1 MPMAGFVDNTAGDVE
16 FVATNETAE
25 EEFFPLPDTKK
36 AIEYEYEPSE
46 ELLGMRDQ
54 TTKTF
59 VQEDGNFAQLTHD
72 TPVHFMGE
80 DGAWTDI
87 DLNIDATANGWEVM
101 DNSFT
106 TQFAAEMAHG
116 VAVQVNQFVD
126 PIIVGMNPTLMTI
139 DETGTAPHPYIAAPS
154 TQETTVGGNMIRYP
168 VAEGFALDYAV
179 ESTQLKQNLV
189 ISERPVLEPSAA
201 WFGFSE
207 IMQIPTGYALFLGE
221 DMLGEEIT
229 QTQEALD
236 IRNIETGELLAQI
249 PAPVVYEEGAE
260 EPYIAT
266 YFIQVTG
273 SQVLLSTVV
282 ESEWLMSDER
292 SFPLAIDPTIQVN
305 SASGGYCYKYYNRCY
320 STTYRYLYKSGS
332 TNYYLPF
339 SRYTF
344 STSSGLPSGATVNS
358 ISHHQYWQYKS
369 GTSNANSAKGV
380 ILEDCGSGSTSYY
393 NHNIPTASCSGVLN
407 PTTYTFSS
415 TQYNNANSRKLIS
428 SIWNSPVF
436 DSVTPGGYSWKTL
449 DICTSAT
456 TCASSTAAGYVT
468 SAQSS
473 SSSVAIGMKVTATNL
488 YLYSYSNHGG
498 SYNSY
503 VKITYSGGSDTDA
516 PLSDFV
522 PYTGVTSYIEG
533 SRTFFTKLVDM
544 SGIDTTSANKPTL
557 NYALNNG
564 TYSSVGATSLGSCSS
579 TASSCRFSATIPT
592 ISAGDYV
599 EYYWKFQDL
608 NPTSANVGYDPVLT
622 GTQTTPTPYY
632 FAVEDVVDAG
642 TDKKLTVLTTD
653 VHAGSYFSPKTS
665 QLIDRQMTHFDGS
678 DEFYFEFDT
687 SSCGT
692 GSNSCFYTS
701 SYYFYNNWVMQ
712 HTTVAGSGYNGM
724 ASSSQRAYLDQLH
737 RADGGYLT
745 TAADDG
751 PGMNL
756 LYLYNAGEDKFA
768 MVGIGSSPSISE
780 KLSGGSSATN
790 SYNYG
795 YTKSFKI
802 TLGSDYGGHMGKFA
816 FGNATG
822 GAGTNAN
829 RLCVTSNGFTYFM
842 RSPYSSRD
850 QCSGAYYYAGSY
862 NSATSYAWAG
872 WALGMGYYGRMA
884 STGDVTYK
892 TGSVAPTPDT
902 FSPTVTHSPLS
913 DSHSK
918 TRTIGATLSD
928 AGDPPAGLNVSTTA
942 GVGPTMYYRITP
954 DGGTAGSWTSELMTP
969 ESGKTRAEC
978 ASAAC
983 DWSADIEDL
992 ERGDTVEYY
1001 MTVQDVSTVATG
1013 VNSVTTSTES
1023 FSVGD
1028 PNKMFIVEWR
1038 DMQYT
1043 NSNDRCTYQAV
1054 FYDVTNEI
1062 EFKYDDSCTNSY
1074 DAATVGFMD
1083 QTRTKGQTI
1092 RHSTSTQYITG
1103 TNPHTNNYRI
1113 STASGDG
1120 SWEAFDRGLTGLVNA
1135 DESDIM
1141 GSSSGQPSGYYCAS
1155 SYYWNTWSS
1164 KCADNIAMPDGFNF
1178 TYFGTDYNYTDS
1190 NDRIH
1195 LGRHGNMHFISNGA
1209 TSIVRSM
1216 TTWYGNMPQL
1226 PYSSSS
1232 YARAGLIAPYWSY
1245 YGTYYC
1251 YQSSSAD
1258 CGVFYRTMPFE
1269 GKGTDVTSDITQ
1281 DTTWDLTDSP
1291 IRINPS
1297 SDYLSISADLTIE
1310 AGTVIQVGAGKGISF
1325 DGACDQMSINGNSSD
1340 HVLIEGTA
1348 GAEWLGMAF
1357 TDSCSTGTD
1366 DRHVFSY
1373 VDFKNTSDAAIAA
1386 GSRHGSSPSTNSNV
1400 GNFSMD
1406 HVTFTNVHKAFSH
1419 GSGQGT
1425 VVSMTE
1431 FSVNGADSSCFEFA
1445 EDSVVSLT
1453 EGTMTNC
1460 NTDGGSGDGAIV
1472 NVPGSTGGSLF
1483 LENTTISNAY
1493 VNLIDVD
1500 LQMVTVSNVTAT
1512 ATSAQTG
1519 DAIGSAGGSGSE
1531 VVLHNFKA
1539 DDYASV
1545 SIDAM
1550 DMVMLTEVDFGT
1562 ASMEFLPG
1570 GSATSSAAS
1579 ASGDNAVFDDVT
1591 GGNMIMRNLQPGT
1604 FDDVTVGDLSIIGN
1618 PVNSDAISMN
1628 SLDADDVTISG
1639 CGWNVISDSMTADR
1653 LSSNG
1658 CSAAANTIVVSSSTL
1673 THSSTTESAIYAR
1686 YSDVTMGESAVTS
1699 TTAGTG
1705 SVYLAQA
1712 DTNSDVRLVAVTQ
1725 NGDACADTSGSTG
1738 DCDVDVPSSSSEVW
1752 YGGLATVR
1760 TYRIALVGGSPTQIF
1775 KSGHSV
1781 TAAVVDSSS
1790 SELFE
1795 VGSHVTD
1802 SAGSASVWV
1811 ISGDE
1816 SGNTYDDHNIRA
1828 FGPAGQNETMS
1839 SDSWYPTT
1847 GFTIGSSIDLLLEPA
1862 PVDFDQA
1869 GMDCAWMDNYVDP
1882 NNGASLPT
1890 NGTTA
1895 SGHTIFEFDG
1905 TPMTLSA
1912 DLNLDGCKMI
1922 LKGSS
1927 LKVKSTATTSPVL
1940 TLSNGGSIV
1949 VTVSPDTGAV
1959 GAIRAFSSSYGLNL
1973 DIVSGSLILD
1983 GGTLRDVA
1991 QDSTSGS
1998 ALMIGSGATLAMMNN
2013 AVIYGSSASSDSMAT
2028 VKVDGGT
2035 VNIADSSII
2044 NNGQTGTALW
2054 VESSGGSI
2062 DNIIVKNAA
2071 VGIQSYNGAPQVD
2084 GFTSTDNVVGLDVY
2098 GGMSLPTIYRST
2110 LLSGQNTGWTTYK
2123 IDLSTFLS
2131 ENFLQVGW
2139 NSIYGGG
2146 NAHPTYNYFTSK
2158 YYMITDRYN
2167 IELEDNNGNAWNI
2180 TSSSDLGYYPYS
2192 ASDPASGDG
2201 THATYT
2207 TGAAGGVPSWDC
2219 QSYGYSYGPN
2229 YQSNFEGYFYQMWQ
2243 SLAGTNPG
2251 YPGYYYAPPQ
2261 FGFDWESIDDVS
2273 PTGSYQARYPYH
2285 YWGYYYTSYHGGQGV
2300 FKPPQGYSGSY
2311 NVCLDYAYSY
2321 YMSAGQGAR
2330 LTMPMVD
2337 ISASNLSKVSLYI
2350 DVLHNR
2356 ADNFQDRLEFV
2367 ARAGNTATTLMD
2379 NNYVRE
2385 SGTPLFKD
2393 GTITGA
2399 DTGISVGGAFA
2410 AAHFEDITVT
2420 NPTDAGLEISGQVAS
2435 TSDGI
2440 TVDGGD
2446 YGILIGNSASGSMDL
2461 ENIDLDGQNNA
2472 GVYYAKDVT
2481 GTLTGEVTN
2490 SAGAAFKYGP
2500 NSDNDVSFSS
2510 TSISSNAIGVE
2521 TSGSGDITM
2530 TDVTMGNTKDVV
2542 INSAA
2547 NVDFIEGTI
2556 DSTTVEVTG
2565 SGEYTR
2571 MRQLDVTL
2579 TADSAAVADATVTL
2593 IDADGAGAG
2602 SGVTDSTGLA
2612 EGLTFVTATVDSTG
2626 LTTPSLAGY
2635 KVMSVAE
2642 VEYSYTSSSNNIAD
2656 FRYVSQSVSLADA
2669 SGNAETVAL
2678 TTQITERVC
2687 WYSTSSAFTTV
2698 SPCSGSFSSTGSRT
2712 LNDGSGGTVNEYGY
2726 YGGLT
2731 TSQSNNVIM
2740 VDVPYFYLKAS
2751 ATYDFNGSTILSTG
2765 AYDFYNSQRWYTRS
2779 PYGAE
2784 VHMNDAAMYGVTVDD
2799 NGDLYGIELGYYGSP
2814 ITTLKANNTV
2824 FSNLAK
2830 IEMSNGYRSTWSSY
2844 NWEID
2849 EVSITNST
2857 LSHYK
2862 GYTELVGNVIQNT
2875 DVCMILGGGDG
2886 AVISDNTFN
2895 NCGVGV
2901 ALQRSLYWRYHSV
2914 ASYGADNTT
2923 ISNNVFNDGGEMRGD
2938 VWILSPGYS
2947 DDVLITNNV
2956 INNAEAATAAI
2967 AVESGENKRLTI
2979 SDNTIN
2985 AGTDGIS
2992 VVNVDDYHVTGNTI
3006 NGAGDSAYAGIIVD
3020 GGFGDVDNNTLVDT
3034 DGGLIVDAASG
3045 PPAPTTSL
3053 CSISRTSYR
3062 YGPVACNV
3070 NLGVGKTMSV
3080 NIETDSWGYE
3090 ASIIIVKPD
3099 GSSDSWSTYTFS
3111 SNTDYYPLA
3120 TYTDAGNY
3128 SLTLRDSYGDGGTN
3142 VFMVEGGVASAYS
3155 GPTIADNSI
3164 SVSPGRTAPN
3174 AVGLVFEACTGV
3186 TINSARNTVTL
3197 SDNAMSISNCDLTD
3211 VDSVLQG
3218 VGDVSTVGIDAD
3230 DANGD
3235 SLVLSGTVIAGFAT
3249 GVEKTSGALTMT
3261 GSASLSG
3268 DEYGVYVDDATV
3280 IAIDAAVNGGT
3291 TGTGLHVVDSDDVW
3305 VYPMDASG
3313 LVGMYVENS
3322 PFRWDGGTST
3332 ATTALEVSESVGS
3345 VENMTWSASNVQVN
3359 AGSNAYV
3366 TSIGNTIDES
3376 KLVVA
3381 SSATIDEA
3389 NLFSMDSTHLSAAPT
3404 SEVAMLI
3411 QSTDGTRASYVSTS
3425 FQPEVMDVD
3434 GSDEDWTGGNA
3445 LNPSGYAMP
3454 GMMSGDGTNDM
3465 MVTYIEG
3472 DDLYIG
3478 LTGEDLAASDALI
3491 YLSVDGSGSNT
3502 GYNLGGAHTLPF
3514 QANYVLWADSDS
3526 SFDLY
3531 SYGFLGWGPTSLS
3544 TASVDVSS
3552 SSTLTEISIPFSRI
3566 GGTPSQIDIVAIV
3579 QGETTADVSTVHP
3592 TQTIDTSNT
3601 LQTFSEYITVELTN
3615 DDLLTGS
3622 ISDEV
3627 LVYRSYKGSNT
3638 PSVAKNYDVMIKTE
3652 ADCEYDWATATDL
3665 SLATNVEIDLDMAR
3679 ACPEIQASLADITVD
3694 EDSGAYTFSLTNMA
3708 DDVQDLEADL
3718 TWTSADGNI
3727 DAYDGVLVNWNQ
3739 NGHTV
3744 TITPLDDQFG
3754 TLEYEFEVTD
3764 SNGLTDSRNITFE
3777 VTNVNDA
3784 PVICNVLELDCM
3796 PIFSVDDTYN
3806 NILAEG
3812 FGTHTKY
3819 LGNVSNASSS
3829 YIRDMANEQS
3839 PDRQIYEWGASVPS
3853 TCIAFSVEVDSRNNL
3868 VITENTSNEKGGD
3881 CVITLTLNDDAGECS
3896 NALLSTTTT
3905 DTKASCESYMYLD
3918 NANWGGTVYTGC
3930 YNLATHVFSP
3940 TTTLA
3945 ECYAYTFIGEN
3956 ADATPYEVTFSVAPV
3971 NDAPVISLQD
3981 ENSQN
3986 LLLNDAGDRAT
3997 GEGEYITMTE
4007 DDTNLDNLTWDLL
4020 PLMSDIDHDVPADLT
4035 WTVEPTSQ
4043 CAYTNY
4049 FTTAIVGTDLVFTLI
4064 PDATTNG
4071 YDWEID
4077 YLNDNGIHQLR
4088 PNGQTFCA
4096 INLVLKDTATA
4107 PSHTPNYDPTIM
4119 PIAAYEQGQ
4128 DDVVMYVTVE
4138 RVAENVAD
4146 YSIDAVSGIDF
4157 NGITN
4162 IMTGTYVPV
4171 TVNIDAGGD
4180 EGPYNYDHMLAV
4192 TFHTDGHSEEE
4203 FTRYYNVPAY
4213 GTSMDVHEDVY
4224 MTKDTTKVEV
4234 SMDVLTC
4241 LNDPCDL
4248 TVPAS
4253 ERFQTDD
4260 PESHRSNNGG
4270 SQGSAW
4276 SAPGQYGQSAS
4287 QTSER
4292 RPMLEDNYWCNNR
4305 LTTLDLDTAEASADW
4320 GKCNEFAA
4328 GSDSFGATGQPL
4340 PNVVRTIGASAVPS
4354 FAPSIVVV
4362 CLTGLFVSA
4371 LAFASRRADDEEE
4384 VTEKLEDNDMAVSP
4398 VIATILMV
4406 AITVVLSGVIYVWA
4420 SSLADTDVKGVPRV
4434 TFDIEDIDSFDA
4446 DKGHWR
4452 ITVQSAETDLATQ
4465 AVEVRVFYVDA
4476 SGADQSVTYNLADT
4490 NDVYGFNPANS
4501 ESMVTFVDQVNSE
4514 GDDKVSTFNTGDTI
4528 FVRTHDSEG
4537 TPLEDVTITL
4547 SYAPN
4552 VGQGAL
4558 LRSWSDLSYNLN
4570 A

>member
-1 MPMAGFVDNTAGDVE
+1 MLGIKNTKKKTVFNGIGVALLLCALMALMPMAGFVDNTAGDVE

-25 EEFFPLPDTKK
+25 DEFFPLPDTKK
-36 AIEYEYEPSE
+36 AVEYEYEPSE

-59 VQEDGNFAQLTHD
+59 VQEDGKFAQLTHD
-72 TPVHFMGE
+72 TPVHFLG
-80 DGAWTDI
+80 DNGAWTDI
-87 DLNIDATANGWEVM
+87 DLNIDATATGWEVM
-101 DNSFT
+101 DNTFT
-106 TQFAAEMAHG
+106 TQFAAEMANG

-126 PIIVGMNPTLMTI
+126 PIIIGINPTLMTI
-139 DETGTAPHPYIAAPS
+139 DETGTAPQPYIVSPS
-154 TQETTVGGNMIRYP
+154 TKETTVGGNMIRYP

-189 ISERPVLEPSAA
+189 ISERPVLEPNAA

-207 IMQIPTGYALFLGE
+207 IMQIPTGYALFHGEEMLGE
-221 DMLGEEIT
+221 DIT
-229 QTQEALD
+229 QTQDSLD

-249 PAPVVYEEGAE
+249 PVPVVYEEGAD

-266 YFIQVTG
+266 YFIQVSG

-282 ESEWLMSDER
+282 ESAWLLSDDR
-292 SFPLAIDPTIQVN
+292 VFPLAIDPTITTY
-305 SASGGYCYKYYNRCY
+305 SASGAYCYKYYNRCY
-320 STTYRYLYKSGS
+320 TSTYRYLYKSGS
-332 TNYYLPF
+332 TTYYQPF

-344 STSSGLPSGATVNS
+344 TTASALPSGATVDA

-369 GTSNANSAKGV
+369 GTSNSNSVSGV
-380 ILEDCGSGSTSYY
+380 ILENCGAGSSSYGWTM
-393 NHNIPTASCSGVLN
+393 PTASCSGVLN
-407 PTTYTFSS
+407 PSHYSFTSS
-415 TQYNNANSRKLIS
+415 QYNSANARRVIVSLHNSAT
-428 SIWNSPVF
+428 F
-436 DSVTPGGYSWKTL
+436 DSLTPSGYSWKTL
-449 DICTSAT
+449 DICTSAS
-456 TCASSTAAGYVT
+456 TCSSGTAAGYVT
-468 SAQSS
+468 TAQSGA
-473 SSSVAIGMKVTATNL
+473 SSVGIGLRMPSNSL
-488 YLYSYSNHGG
+488 YLYSYTNNGG
-498 SYNSY
+498 TYNSY

-516 PLSDFV
+516 PLSEFV
-522 PYTGVTSYIEG
+522 PYTDVSSYIEG

-564 TYSSVGATSLGSCSS
+564 TFTSVGATNVGTCSS

-592 ISAGDYV
+592 IAAGDYV

-622 GTQTTPTPYY
+622 GTQTTPTPYF
-632 FAVEDVVDAG
+632 FAVEDIINAG
-642 TDKKLTVLTTD
+642 DDKKLTVLTTD
-653 VHAGSYFSPKTS
+653 VHAGSYFSPKSS

-687 SSCGT
+687 STCGT
-692 GSNSCFYTS
+692 GSNSCWYTS

-724 ASSSQRAYLDQLH
+724 ASSSQRSNLDELH
-737 RADGGYLT
+737 RDDGGYLT
-745 TAADDG
+745 TNAADG

-756 LYLYNAGEDKFA
+756 LYLYNAGEDAFA
-768 MVGIGSSPSISE
+768 MVGIGSSPSIDE

-829 RLCVTSNGFTYFM
+829 RLCVASNGFTYFM

-850 QCSGAYYYAGSY
+850 QCSGAYYYAGAYSGSTNY
-862 NSATSYAWAG
+862 VWAG

-884 STGDVTYK
+884 STGDVTWK
-892 TGSVAPTPDT
+892 TGGVAPTPDT
-902 FSPTVTHSPLS
+902 FSPDLDHSALA

-918 TRTIGATLSD
+918 SRTITATLSD

-942 GVGPTMYYRITP
+942 GVGPTMYYRVTP
-954 DGGTAGSWTSELMTP
+954 DGGTAGSWTSSVMTP
-969 ESGKTRAEC
+969 ESGKTRSEC
-978 ASAAC
+978 TTASC
-983 DWSADIEDL
+983 DWSADVEDL

-1001 MTVQDVSTVATG
+1001 MTAQDVSTVATG
-1013 VNSVTTSTES
+1013 VNSVTSSTES

-1043 NSNDRCTYQAV
+1043 NSADRCTYQAV

-1062 EFKYDDSCTNSY
+1062 EFKYDDACTNSY

-1113 STASGDG
+1113 STSSGDG
-1120 SWEAFDRGLTGLVNA
+1120 SWESFDRGLTELVNA
-1135 DESDIM
+1135 DESAIM
-1141 GSSSGQPSGYYCAS
+1141 GSSSGTPSGYYCAS

-1190 NDRIH
+1190 NDRVH

-1251 YQSSSAD
+1251 YQNSGAD

-1310 AGTVIQVGAGKGISF
+1310 PGTVVQIGAGKGISF
-1325 DGACDQMSINGNSSD
+1325 DGACDQMTINGNSTD
-1340 HVLIEGTA
+1340 HVLFEA
-1348 GAEWLGMAF
+1348 LDSEWIGMAF
-1357 TDSCSTGTD
+1357 TDDCSTGTD

-1386 GSRHGSSPSTNSNV
+1386 GSRHGSSPSTNGNV
-1400 GNFSMD
+1400 GNFTMD
-1406 HVTFTNVHKAFSH
+1406 HVTFTNVGSAFSH

-1425 VVSMTE
+1425 VVSMNE
-1431 FSVNGADSSCFEFA
+1431 FDVNGADSSCFDFA
-1445 EDSVVSLT
+1445 ENSVVSLT

-1460 NTDGGSGDGAIV
+1460 NTDGNAGDGAIV
-1472 NVPGSTGGSLF
+1472 NVGGSTTGSLF

-1512 ATSAQTG
+1512 ATSAQSG

-1531 VVLHNFKA
+1531 VVLHNFDAA
-1539 DDYASV
+1539 DYSSV

-1550 DMVMLTEVDFGT
+1550 SVIMLTDVDFGT
-1562 ASMEFLPG
+1562 ASMDFLPG

-1591 GGNMIMRNLQPGT
+1591 GGNMMMRNVQPGT
-1604 FDDVTVGDLSIIGN
+1604 FTDVSVGDLTVTGN
-1618 PVNSDAISMN
+1618 PVNSDVINMN
-1628 SLDADDVTISG
+1628 NVDAGDVSISG
-1639 CGWNVISDSMTADR
+1639 CGWNVIADTMSADR

-1658 CSAAANTIVVSSSTL
+1658 CSAASNTIVVADSTIS
-1673 THSSTTESAIYAR
+1673 HSSTSESAFYAR
-1686 YSDVTMGESAVTS
+1686 YSDITVGESAVTS
-1699 TTAGTG
+1699 STAGTG

-1712 DTNSDVRLVAVTQ
+1712 DTNSDIHLVAVTQ
-1725 NGDACADTSGSTG
+1725 NGDDCADTSGATG

-1760 TYRIALVGGSPTQIF
+1760 TYRMALVGGTPTQVF
-1775 KSGHSV
+1775 KSGHTV
-1781 TAAVVDSSS
+1781 TTAVIDSSS
-1790 SELFE
+1790 SELFD
-1795 VGSHVTD
+1795 VGSHITD
-1802 SAGSASVWV
+1802 TAGSASVWV
-1811 ISGDE
+1811 ITGDE
-1816 SGNTYDDHNIRA
+1816 SGNAYADHNIRA

-1839 SDSWYPTT
+1839 SDSWYPTA

-1882 NNGASLPT
+1882 NNGATLPT

-1940 TLSNGGSIV
+1940 TLSNGGSV
-1949 VTVSPDTGAV
+1949 AVTISPDTGAV
-1959 GAIRAFSSSYGLNL
+1959 GAIRAFSSSYGLNI

-1991 QDSTSGS
+1991 QDSSTGA
-1998 ALMIGSGATLAMMNN
+1998 ALMIGSGATLQMMNN
-2013 AVIYGSSASSDSMAT
+2013 AAIYGSAASSDSMAT

-2035 VNIADSSII
+2035 VSIADSSII

-2054 VESSGGSI
+2054 VEAAGGSI

-2071 VGIQSYNGAPQVD
+2071 VGIQAYNGAPQID
-2084 GFTSTDNVVGLDVY
+2084 GFTSTDNVVGVDVY

-2110 LLSGQNTGWTTYK
+2110 LLSGQSTGWTTYK
-2123 IDLSTFLS
+2123 IDLSTYLANDFI
-2131 ENFLQVGW
+2131 QVGW

-2146 NAHPTYNYFTSK
+2146 NAHPTYNYATSK

-2167 IELEDNNGNAWNI
+2167 IELEDNAGNAWNI
-2180 TSSSDLGYYPYS
+2180 SSSSDLGYYPYS
-2192 ASDPASGDG
+2192 AADPASGDG

-2207 TGAAGGVPSWDC
+2207 AGAAGGVPSWNC
-2219 QSYGYSYGPN
+2219 NSYGYSYGPN
-2229 YQSNFEGYFYQMWQ
+2229 YPSSFEGYFYSIWQ
-2243 SLAGTNPG
+2243 AVAGTNPG
-2251 YPGYYYAPPQ
+2251 YPGYYQAPPQ
-2261 FGFDWESIDDVS
+2261 FGFDWENIDGVS
-2273 PTGSYQARYPYH
+2273 PSGSYAYYPYH

-2300 FKPPQGYSGSY
+2300 YKPPEGYAGSY

-2337 ISASNLSKVSLYI
+2337 ISASNLSKVSLYV

-2356 ADNFQDRLEFV
+2356 ADNFQDRLEIV
-2367 ARAGNTATTLMD
+2367 ARAGNSVSALID
-2379 NNYVRE
+2379 DDYVRE

-2399 DTGISVGGAFA
+2399 DTGVSVGGSFA
-2410 AAHFEDITVT
+2410 AAHFQDITVT

-2440 TVDGGD
+2440 TVTGGD
-2446 YGILIGNSASGSMDL
+2446 YGVLIGNSASGSMDL
-2461 ENIDLDGQNNA
+2461 DNLDLDGQGTA
-2472 GVYYAKDVT
+2472 GVYYAKD
-2481 GTLTGEVTN
+2481 LTGSLSGSVVN
-2490 SAGAAFKYGP
+2490 SAGAAFKYGQ
-2500 NSDNDVSFSS
+2500 NTDNDVSFDSM
-2510 TSISSNAIGVE
+2510 SISSNAIGVE
-2521 TSGSGDITM
+2521 TDGAGDITL

-2547 NVDFIEGTI
+2547 NVDFIEGTV
-2556 DSTTVEVTG
+2556 DSSSVEVTG
-2565 SGEYTR
+2565 TGMFTR

-2579 TADSAAVADATVTL
+2579 TADSSPVADATVTL
-2593 IDADGAGAG
+2593 IDADGASAG
-2602 SGVTDSTGLA
+2602 NGVTDSLGVA
-2612 EGLTFVTATVDSTG
+2612 EGLVFETATVNAAQG
-2626 LTTPSLAGY
+2626 LVIPSLSGY
-2635 KVMSVAE
+2635 EVMSVAK
-2642 VEYSYTSSSNNIAD
+2642 VAYSYTSSSNNIAD
-2656 FRYVSQSVSLADA
+2656 FRYASQSVSLTDA
-2669 SGNAETVAL
+2669 SGNTATVPL

-2687 WYSTSSAFTTV
+2687 WYSTSTAYTTV
-2698 SPCSGSFSSTGSRT
+2698 APCAGSFSTSGSRT
-2712 LNDGSGGTVNEYGY
+2712 LDDGNGGSVNEYGY
-2726 YGGLT
+2726 YGGFA

-2740 VDVPYFYLKAS
+2740 VDTPYVYLKSAS
-2751 ATYDFNGSTILSTG
+2751 TYDFDGSTILATG
-2765 AYDFYNSQRWYTRS
+2765 AYDYWNTQRWYTRS

-2784 VHMNDAAMYGVTVDD
+2784 VSMNDAAVYGVASDD
-2799 NGDLYGIELGYYGSP
+2799 QGDMFGVEIGYYGSP
-2814 ITTLKANNTV
+2814 ITSFYANNTV
-2824 FSNLAK
+2824 FSNVAK
-2830 IEMSNGYRSTWSSY
+2830 LEFTNGYRSSFSTY

-2849 EVSITNST
+2849 DVSITNST
-2857 LSHYK
+2857 ISHFQ
-2862 GYTELVGNVIQNT
+2862 GYQQLNNAIQYT
-2875 DVCMILGGGDG
+2875 DICMVLGGGDG
-2886 AVISDNTFN
+2886 AIVSGNTFN
-2895 NCGVGV
+2895 DCGVGV
-2901 ALQRSLYWRYHSV
+2901 MLQRSNYYNYHT
-2914 ASYGADNTT
+2914 ADTYGADNAT
-2923 ISNNVFNDGGEMRGD
+2923 ITNNVFNDGGEIADIWLYTNGF
-2938 VWILSPGYS
+2938 S
-2947 DDVLITNNV
+2947 DDAIISDNV
-2956 INNAEAATAAI
+2956 INSVDAAAAAI
-2967 AVESGENKRLTI
+2967 AVYNGQHTRTTI
-2979 SDNTIN
+2979 SGNTIN
-2985 AGTDGIS
+2985 AGTDAIYMS
-2992 VVNVDDYHVTGNTI
+2992 SARDYHITGNNI
-3006 NGAGDSAYAGIIVD
+3006 NGAGDAAYVGMSIAG
-3020 GGFGDVDNNTLVDT
+3020 GYGDIDNNSLVDA
-3034 DGGLIVDAASG
+3034 DGGLVVDSATG

-3053 CSISRTSYR
+3053 CSIGRYSYN
-3062 YGPVACNV
+3062 YGPATCNV
-3070 NLGVGKTMSV
+3070 NLATGKTMQV

-3090 ASIIIVKPD
+3090 ASITILKPD
-3099 GSSDSWSTYTFS
+3099 GTTDSWSTYTFS
-3111 SNTDYYPLA
+3111 SNTEYTPLA

-3128 SLTLRDSYGDGGTN
+3128 TLTLRDSYGDGGTN
-3142 VFMVEGGVASAYS
+3142 VYMVEGGTAGGYS
-3155 GPTIADNSI
+3155 GPTIADNTI
-3164 SVSPGRTAPN
+3164 TTSPGRTAPS
-3174 AVGLVFEACTGV
+3174 AVGMVFEDCTGIS
-3186 TINSARNTVTL
+3186 INSARNTITL
-3197 SDNAMSISNCDLTD
+3197 SDNAMSLSNCDMTD

-3218 VGDVSTVGIDAD
+3218 EGDSLTVGIDAD
-3230 DANGD
+3230 DLNGD
-3235 SLVLSGTVIAGFAT
+3235 LLTLSGTTISGFAT
-3249 GVEKTSGALTMT
+3249 GVEKTSGELTMT
-3261 GSASLSG
+3261 GYSSVSG
-3268 DEYGVYVDDATV
+3268 DDYGVYVDDATV
-3280 IAIDAAVNGGT
+3280 VAINAAVGGGT
-3291 TGTGLHVVDSDDVW
+3291 TGTGLYVVDSDDVW
-3305 VYPMDASG
+3305 VYPMNASG

-3345 VENMTWSASNVQVN
+3345 VENMTWSASDVQID

-3366 TSIGNTIDES
+3366 TSIGNTIDAS

-3389 NLFSMDSTHLSAAPT
+3389 NLFSMDSTHLNAAPA

-3425 FQPEVMDVD
+3425 FQPEVMNVD
-3434 GSDEDWTGGNA
+3434 GSDADWNGGNA

-3478 LTGEDLAASDALI
+3478 LTGEDLAASDVLI

-3531 SYGFLGWGPTSLS
+3531 SYGFLGWGPTTLS
-3544 TASVDVSS
+3544 SANVDVAS

-3592 TQTIDTSNT
+3592 TQTIDSANT
-3601 LQTFSEYITVELTN
+3601 LQSFSEYMTVELTH
-3615 DDLLTGS
+3615 DDLLSGS

-3652 ADCEYDWATATDL
+3652 ADCEFDWATATDL

-3679 ACPEIQASLADITVD
+3679 ACPEIQASLADVTVA

-3727 DAYDGVLVNWNQ
+3727 DAYDGVLVDWNQ

-3744 TITPLDDQFG
+3744 TITPLTDQFG

-3764 SNGLTDSRNITFE
+3764 SNGLTDSQNITFE

-3839 PDRQIYEWGASVPS
+3839 PDRQVYDWDAAVDS
-3853 TCIAFSVEVDSRNNL
+3853 TCDAFAVEVDAGNNL
-3868 VITENTSNEKGGD
+3868 VITENTANEKGGT
-3881 CVITLTLNDDAGECS
+3881 CTVTLDLSDNGNENTDAVS
-3896 NALLSTTTT
+3896 F
-3905 DTKASCESYMYLD
+3905 DVD
-3918 NANWGGTVYTGC
+3918 
-3930 YNLATHVFSP
+3930 
-3940 TTTLA
+3940 
-3945 ECYAYTFIGEN
+3945 
-3956 ADATPYEVTFSVAPV
+3956 FSVAPV

-3981 ENSQN
+3981 ENNQN

-4007 DDTNLDNLTWDLL
+4007 DDTNADNLTWDLL

-4077 YLNDNGIHQLR
+4077 YMNDNGIHQLR

-4107 PSHTPNYDPTIM
+4107 PSHTPNYDPSIM

-4146 YSIDAVSGIDF
+4146 YSIDAVSGVDF

-4213 GTSMDVHEDVY
+4213 GTSIDVNEDVY

-4305 LTTLDLDTAEASADW
+4305 LTTLDIDTAEASADW

-4328 GSDSFGATGQPL
+4328 GSESFGATGQPL

-4354 FAPSIVVV
+4354 FAPSVVV
-4362 CLTGLFVSA
+4362 VSLTGLFVSA
-4371 LAFASRRADDEEE
+4371 LAFSSRRADDEEE
-4384 VTEKLEDNDMAVSP
+4384 VTEKLEDDDMAVSP

-4434 TFDIEDIDSFDA
+4434 TFDIEDIDSFDV
-4446 DKGHWR
+4446 DNGHWR

-4465 AVEVRVFYVDA
+4465 AVEVRVFYVDG
-4476 SGADQSVTYNLADT
+4476 SGTAQTVTYNMADT

-4501 ESMVTFVDQVNSE
+4501 DSMVTFVDQVNNE

-4558 LRSWSDLSYNLN
+4558 LRSWSGLSYDLN